1 MNEAPMASSDE
12 AAHAADE
19 SNLNIFFSPLKER
32 AMQSPY

>member
-1 MNEAPMASSDE
+1 MTSNDE

-19 SNLNIFFSPLKER
+19 SNLNIFFSPLKEQ